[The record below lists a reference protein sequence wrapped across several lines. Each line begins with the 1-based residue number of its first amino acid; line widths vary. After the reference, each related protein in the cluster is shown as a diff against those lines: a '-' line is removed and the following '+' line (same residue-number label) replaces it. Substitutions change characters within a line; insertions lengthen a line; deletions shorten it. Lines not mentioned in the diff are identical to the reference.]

1 MADQERTATKLRILV
16 PDGKHV
22 VNRVAGLLNNH
33 DIPVKVRRNSSL
45 HIELPDDPGLSFAFT
60 VQKNHFIPEL
70 VAEGRFPLGF
80 TTTDRL
86 EDYRAKASFSDSH
99 LPFSLQELGQFEVFH
114 PRLRV
119 SLLVKDDSGYS
130 AVGDLEYKRVVT
142 SYLGLAR
149 QHFDRHKVL
158 VRLDGRGGKEEGL
171 VQDGDADGA
180 VVVVD
185 RGNTMR
191 RFTLRELGDPV
202 MDRGRIKLL
211 LVCNLEALQNNGT
224 QFLLSKLMD
233 KFQGHQ
239 GLNGNWSTNL
249 LGLLQPDTISKIL
262 QPVVAA

>member
-1 MADQERTATKLRILV
+1 MADQERTAAKLRILV

-22 VNRVAGLLNNH
+22 VYRVAGLLNNH

-45 HIELPDDPGLSFAFT
+45 HIELMDDPQLPFAFT

-70 VAEGRFPLGF
+70 VDEGRFPLGF

-86 EDYRAKASFSDSH
+86 EDYRLKASFPDSH

-119 SLLVKDDSGYS
+119 SLLVKDDSVYS
-130 AVGDLEYKRVVT
+130 AVGAMEGKRVVT

-149 QHFDRHKVL
+149 QHFDIHEVS
-158 VRLDGRGGKEEGL
+158 VRLDGRGSKEEGL
-171 VQDGDADGA
+171 VKDGDADGA

-191 RFTLRELGDPV
+191 RFGLRELGNPV
-202 MDRGRIKLL
+202 MAKGSIKLL
-211 LVCNLEALQNNGT
+211 LVCNTDVLQDNSI
-224 QFLLSKLMD
+224 QFLLSKFMD

-239 GLNGNWSTNL
+239 GLNGNWSTNSP
-249 LGLLQPDTISKIL
+249 GLLQPDTISRIL
-262 QPVVAA
+262 QPVLAE